1 MKIIKSEL
9 KEMKNDEVK
18 MSKSASSKKQQNKE
32 SSKESLAM
40 KDEGPTSVESQ
51 ISIRPIKEGELQ
63 STASLVARLKR
74 LNGEFDPLLKTSSS
88 VEADSQKTL
97 RQDLE
102 NKNAVVLVAVE
113 DSKIVGVVKAEVVDR
128 VFYEPRKEGAI
139 VEFYILPEFRRGR
152 LGKDLLNAMV
162 EALQKKGAEL
172 ITAEFPSQ
180 NDIAKRFYSKL
191 GFRAITNVYAKSY

>member
-1 MKIIKSEL
+1 
-9 KEMKNDEVK
+9 MKNDQVK
-18 MSKSASSKKQQNKE
+18 SKSASSSSKKQQQSKE

-40 KDEGPTSVESQ
+40 KDEGPTSIESKV
-51 ISIRPIKEGELQ
+51 SIRQIKDSDLQ
-63 STASLVARLKR
+63 SAASLVARLKR
-74 LNGEFDPLLKTSSS
+74 LNGEFDPLLKTSTS

-97 RQDLE
+97 KQDLE
-102 NKNAVVLVAVE
+102 KKNAVVLVAVE
-113 DSKIVGVVKAEVVDR
+113 DSKVVGVVKAEVVDR

-152 LGKDLLNAMV
+152 LGKDLLDAMV
-162 EALQKKGAEL
+162 EELQKRGAEL